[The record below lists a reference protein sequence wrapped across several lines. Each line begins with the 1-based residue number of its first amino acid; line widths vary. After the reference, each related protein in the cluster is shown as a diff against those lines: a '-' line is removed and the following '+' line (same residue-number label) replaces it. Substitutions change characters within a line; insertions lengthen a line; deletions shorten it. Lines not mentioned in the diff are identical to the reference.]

1 MTRHQLIKALHYG
14 LECNGETCN
23 KDVACIEC
31 IIDRVDHYEYLIR
44 EEYFNEIKEGIDN
57 LYKYYLDG
65 TTCSTSE
72 SIIGAKVCK
81 DILSMI
87 EDLKKGGGD

>member
-1 MTRHQLIKALHYG
+1 MTREEIFKGIAIG
-14 LECNGETCN
+14 WDCNGGDCDLEYGCSE
-23 KDVACIEC
+23 CIEKNLTE
-31 IIDRVDHYEYLIR
+31 YEQHIR
-44 EEYFNEIKEGIDN
+44 DEYSKKIKEEIDN

-81 DILSMI
+81 DILIMI
-87 EDLKKGGGD
+87 EDLKKGGSN

>member
-1 MTRHQLIKALHYG
+1 MTRHQLIMALKYG
-14 LECNGETCN
+14 IDCNDESCN
-23 KDVACIEC
+23 KDVTCMEC
-31 IIDRVDHYEYLIR
+31 IIDNYEQQIR
-44 EEYFNEIKEGIDN
+44 DECSNKIKEKIDN

-81 DILSMI
+81 DILIMI
-87 EDLKKGGGD
+87 EDLKKGGSD

>member
-1 MTRHQLIKALHYG
+1 MTRHQLIKALNYG
-14 LECNGETCN
+14 WECNGEDCN
-23 KDVACIEC
+23 RDVACIEC
-31 IIDRVDHYEYLIR
+31 IIDQIDNYEQQIR
-44 EEYFNEIKEGIDN
+44 EEYSNKIKEEIDN

-81 DILSMI
+81 DILIMI
-87 EDLKKGGGD
+87 EDLKKGGSD